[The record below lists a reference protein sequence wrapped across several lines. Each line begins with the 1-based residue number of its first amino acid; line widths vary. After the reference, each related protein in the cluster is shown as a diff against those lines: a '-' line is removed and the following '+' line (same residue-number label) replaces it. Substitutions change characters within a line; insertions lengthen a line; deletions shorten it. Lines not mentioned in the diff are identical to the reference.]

1 MSLLSKLS
9 NSIDQDNK
17 NTEKALK
24 SLKYN
29 PASRPFHMKFPV
41 IEEFYIDWNLQ
52 NIIANKCRSLGD
64 EQKKKTNVKADM
76 TSWFMHEIDDSFN
89 EIANQAIKIAYDNS
103 PSAVALTTYD
113 CWGAGYKK
121 GDWTKNHDHW
131 PQIWSWVYNVD
142 CCDSCAPLV
151 FHDSR
156 DEKNPNHAYSL
167 VPKTGRFTMF
177 PGWIKHSVPVHQC
190 NHNRIIVAGNISA
203 DPHHVISGIKN
214 RRT

>member
-1 MSLLSKLS
+1 MS
-9 NSIDQDNK
+9 
-17 NTEKALK
+17 K
-24 SLKYN
+24 SVRKIGTNNQLF
-29 PASRPFHMKFPV
+29 SLEFPV
-41 IEEFYIDWNLQ
+41 TMPAVIKNPI
-52 NIIANKCRSLGD
+52 NIVKLNFKPEMRSTLVDIILKHGD
-64 EQKKKTNVKADM
+64 EQNHSSNVKADM
-76 TSWFMHEIDDSFN
+76 TSWFMHEIDDSFK
-89 EIANQAIKIAYDNS
+89 EIANQAIKIAHDNS

-113 CWGAGYKK
+113 CWGAVYKK

>member
-1 MSLLSKLS
+1 MS
-9 NSIDQDNK
+9 
-17 NTEKALK
+17 K
-24 SLKYN
+24 SVRKIGTNNQLF
-29 PASRPFHMKFPV
+29 SLEFPV
-41 IEEFYIDWNLQ
+41 TMPAVIKNPI
-52 NIIANKCRSLGD
+52 NIVKLNFKPEMRSTLVDIILKHGD
-64 EQKKKTNVKADM
+64 EQNHSSNVKADM
-76 TSWFMHEIDDSFN
+76 TSWFMHEIDDSFK

-113 CWGAGYKK
+113 CWGAVYKK